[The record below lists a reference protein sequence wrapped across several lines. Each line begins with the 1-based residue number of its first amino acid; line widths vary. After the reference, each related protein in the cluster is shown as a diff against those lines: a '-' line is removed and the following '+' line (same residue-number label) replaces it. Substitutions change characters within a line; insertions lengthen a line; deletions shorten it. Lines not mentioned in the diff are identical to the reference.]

1 MYITVIYYQ
10 VRGIKQNIGHH
21 IST

>member
-1 MYITVIYYQ
+1 MYITDIYYQ
-10 VRGIKQNIGHH
+10 VRDIKQNIGHH

>member
-1 MYITVIYYQ
+1 MYITAIYYQ
-10 VRGIKQNIGHH
+10 VRDIKQNIGHH